1 MTDTP
6 KTWVP
11 EVRDVLTMIELMAQQ
26 PIREAEVTFTR
37 GPLTFTVKV
46 KK

>member
-6 KTWVP
+6 KTMVL

-26 PIREAEVTFTR
+26 PIREVEVSFTR
-37 GPLTFTVKV
+37 GNLTFTVRV